1 MKNAGTLEITTPNER
16 DIVMTRAFA
25 APRKLVFDA
34 FTTPALL
41 KRWLLGPD
49 GWSLAV
55 CEIDLRV
62 GGKYRYVWHRERDGV
77 DMGMGGVYR
86 EVAAPERLVAT
97 ERFDE
102 AWYPG
107 EALGTMVFTEH
118 GGRTTLKQTM
128 TYESREARDAAL
140 KTGMEDGV
148 RASYDRLEKLLASI

>member
-25 APRKLVFDA
+25 APQKLVFDA